1 MNIEF
6 NQFKII
12 TGDYLHIVSLT
23 NYTPDY
29 KITWFESD
37 MFKQLWR
44 DLMDRNTA
52 IVLIVLIIAIVAIV
66 AIFAWI
72 WMYTPYMG
80 GYHGY
85 YDNNTG
91 HGMMHGY

>member
-1 MNIEF
+1 
-6 NQFKII
+6 
-12 TGDYLHIVSLT
+12 
-23 NYTPDY
+23 
-29 KITWFESD
+29 
-37 MFKQLWR
+37 
-44 DLMDRNTA
+44 MDRNTT
-52 IVLIVLIIAIVAIV
+52 IILIVLIIAIVAIV
-66 AIFAWI
+66 AIFAWM